1 MIDWTKYNRL
11 NNELN
16 NKRVELIQ
24 APTEEEKLAIKAEM
38 KNLEKQIEKVLGK
51 KEYSRIKEVK
61 NRDSKEEEQRIKAY
75 YAFKETEAKIN
86 PFCLVVKKF
95 LRLVMRKN
103 ENQKPEFI
111 VISNEEKTKEMK
123 RAA

>member
-1 MIDWTKYNRL
+1 MIDWTKYNKL

-24 APTEEEKLAIKAEM
+24 APTEEEKNAIKAEM

-51 KEYSRIKEVK
+51 KEYSRLKEVR
-61 NRDSKEEEQRIKAY
+61 NRDSRDEKQIIKNY
-75 YAFKETEAKIN
+75 YAFKETESKIN
-86 PFCLVVKKF
+86 PFSIAIKKF
-95 LRLVMRKN
+95 LRIVMRRNEKSKSAFVVIKN
-103 ENQKPEFI
+103 D
-111 VISNEEKTKEMK
+111 EKVKEMT